1 MRAKPLSAVLAATL
15 VAMLGACEA
24 QDEGEAPPPAAEA
37 TTTAPAPVAATEAG
51 AKTTPESPMDEASPS
66 LNENEPD
73 ATACGA
79 DKLDRWLNVLPT
91 ETVREE
97 IRETVGH
104 DRIRYIAPG
113 DVVTMDLRP
122 DRLNVETGVDGR
134 IKLFRCG

>member
-1 MRAKPLSAVLAATL
+1 MTALRFALPLAAFALALSA
-15 VAMLGACEA
+15 C
-24 QDEGEAPPPAAEA
+24 DAPADGDPTPEPAA
-37 TTTAPAPVAATEAG
+37 AAEAG
-51 AKTTPESPMDEASPS
+51 AKTNPEDPADEASPAM
-66 LNENEPD
+66 NANEPD
-73 ATACGA
+73 ADECGA

-91 ETVREE
+91 ETVKAE
-97 IRETVGH
+97 IREAVDH

>member
-1 MRAKPLSAVLAATL
+1 MNRPRIAFCAVAAL
-15 VAMLGACEA
+15 LMSACEA
-24 QDEGEAPPPAAEA
+24 GGEPSE
-37 TTTAPAPVAATEAG
+37 
-51 AKTTPESPMDEASPS
+51 PEPTDSAASPS
-66 LNENEPD
+66 PEQRAIPSQPGETASPALNEEKPAAD
-73 ATACGA
+73 ECGA
-79 DKLDRWLNVLPT
+79 DKLGRWLNVLPT
-91 ETVREE
+91 ETVKTE

>member
-1 MRAKPLSAVLAATL
+1 MTALHCTLPLAALALALSA
-15 VAMLGACEA
+15 C
-24 QDEGEAPPPAAEA
+24 D
-37 TTTAPAPVAATEAG
+37 APADGDAAPEPAAATEAG
-51 AKTTPESPMDEASPS
+51 AKTNPEDPADEASPAM
-66 LNENEPD
+66 NANEPD
-73 ATACGA
+73 ADECGA

-91 ETVREE
+91 ETVKAD
-97 IRETVGH
+97 IREAVGH

>member
-1 MRAKPLSAVLAATL
+1 MLARNLASVIAL
-15 VAMLGACEA
+15 CAAASLAACEA
-24 QDEGEAPPPAAEA
+24 QDDAATPTDGTEQ
-37 TTTAPAPVAATEAG
+37 TAPAATGEGATEAG
-51 AKTTPESPMDEASPS
+51 AKTNPESPADEASPV
-66 LNENEPD
+66 LNQNEPD
-73 ATACGA
+73 ASQCGA
-79 DKLDRWLNVLPT
+79 DQLDRWLNVLPT

-122 DRLNVETGVDGR
+122 DRLNVETGEDGR

>member
-1 MRAKPLSAVLAATL
+1 MLTRNLAA
-15 VAMLGACEA
+15 VAALCAAALLGACEA
-24 QDEGEAPPPAAEA
+24 QDDTATPADGTEQ
-37 TTTAPAPVAATEAG
+37 TAPATEAA
-51 AKTTPESPMDEASPS
+51 AKTNPESPMDEASPV

-73 ATACGA
+73 ASECGA
-79 DKLDRWLNVLPT
+79 DKLDRWLNILPT

-122 DRLNVETGVDGR
+122 DRLNVETGEDGR